1 MKKEFK
7 PLSWLVVEYDRNA
20 NKIQYYDIL
29 EYRED
34 DIKKMKKKH
43 KTKEEFAEAL
53 RREMMWRY
61 WSKCEWELI
70 IRLTEDGRVILGPW
84 AGCRNPDE
92 VEIDVTDITNFDWK
106 SFAIKHIEGQRFKNE
121 AKIDVYDQLMW
132 EWDGFLDYVWN
143 YHHKWQRRKK
153 DEL

>member
-7 PLSWLVVEYDRNA
+7 PLSWLVVEYDCNA

-34 DIKKMKKKH
+34 DIKKMKKKCV
-43 KTKEEFAEAL
+43 TKEEFAEAL

-70 IRLTEDGRVILGPW
+70 IRLTEDGRVILSPW
-84 AGCRNPDE
+84 VGCRNPDE

-106 SFAIKHIEGQRFKNE
+106 GFAEHHIGKQIFKNG

-132 EWDGFLDYVWN
+132 QWEDFVDYVWN

-153 DEL
+153 NEL